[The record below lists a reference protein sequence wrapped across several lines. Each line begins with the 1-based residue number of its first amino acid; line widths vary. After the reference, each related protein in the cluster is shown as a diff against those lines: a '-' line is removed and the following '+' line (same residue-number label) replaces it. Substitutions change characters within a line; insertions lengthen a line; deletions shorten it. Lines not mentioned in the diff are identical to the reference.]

1 MLGPELSGE
10 HVQKAFN
17 AYQTAMVPIQERA
30 PGGLWGAG
38 HRLNGCPSSNI
49 HYTQTLRRPN
59 MSKTRSLQKCC
70 DVDLFLFAF
79 RSPSR

>member
-17 AYQTAMVPIQERA
+17 AYQTAMVPIQEHA

-38 HRLNGCPSSNI
+38 HRLNI

>member
-1 MLGPELSGE
+1 MLGPELSEE

-38 HRLNGCPSSNI
+38 HRLYGCPSSNI
-49 HYTQTLRRPN
+49 HDTQTLRRPN
-59 MSKTRSLQKCC
+59 QVVAEML
-70 DVDLFLFAF
+70 
-79 RSPSR
+79 